1 MGGNSQA
8 CCHANTQLAYLE
20 VPEGVRLHAGSGPE
34 KPTKRNANQSSTYL
48 ELHRD
53 KTCPGMGDQSILY
66 LSMAENS
73 IGLSRFRNS
82 QDQRVIIKKNH
93 TIWLCVEN

>member
-1 MGGNSQA
+1 MQDQAQRSQA
-8 CCHANTQLAYLE
+8 RE
-20 VPEGVRLHAGSGPE
+20 M
-34 KPTKRNANQSSTYL
+34 PTSPPYL

-53 KTCPGMGDQSILY
+53 KACPGTGDQSVLY

-73 IGLSRFRNS
+73 VGLSRFRNS
-82 QDQRVIIKKNH
+82 QDQKVIIKKNH